1 MNKQVFVIN
10 GSGGVGKDTFIS
22 LLDYR
27 VTVVNFSSVDKVKEV
42 AKVIGWNGDKTD
54 KGRKLL
60 HDLKALC
67 ASYNDMPFNSMK
79 DKYKDFMNSNAHF
92 LFLHIREPEEIKRA
106 KNEFNAKAI
115 LVKRSSVKH
124 ITSNSSDN
132 NVYNYDY
139 DIVINNDGDIEELRN
154 KAIRFATDFFNDEL
168 KSEY

>member
-1 MNKQVFVIN
+1 MNKQVFIIN

-27 VTVVNFSSVDKVKEV
+27 ATVINFSSVDKVKEV

-60 HDLKALC
+60 HDLKILC
-67 ASYNDMPFNSMK
+67 ADYNDMPFNSMK
-79 DKYKDFMNSNAHF
+79 DKYKDFLKGSAHF
-92 LFLHIREPEEIKRA
+92 LFLHIREPEEIERA
-106 KNEFNAKAI
+106 KNEFSAKTI
-115 LVKRSSVKH
+115 LVKRNSVKH

-139 DIVINNDGDIEELRN
+139 DIVINNDGDIEELTN
-154 KAIRFATDFFNDEL
+154 KAIRFVTDFFNDEL
-168 KSEY
+168 KNEY